1 MNYEITD
8 VAYKE
13 LDKALCYFKLI
24 EKEDE
29 FFDDLMNQIRLI
41 IKLPYAFQLKYR
53 HVRVITLNHFNYSI
67 HYTIYN
73 DTIYILRIINQTQN
87 F

>member
-13 LDKALCYFKLI
+13 LDRALCYFKSI

-29 FFDDLMNQIRLI
+29 FFNDLMNQIRLI
-41 IKLPYAFQLKYR
+41 IRLPYAFQIKYR
-53 HVRVITLNHFNYSI
+53 QVRAIALNRFNYSI

-73 DTIYILRIINQTQN
+73 DTIFILRIINQTQN